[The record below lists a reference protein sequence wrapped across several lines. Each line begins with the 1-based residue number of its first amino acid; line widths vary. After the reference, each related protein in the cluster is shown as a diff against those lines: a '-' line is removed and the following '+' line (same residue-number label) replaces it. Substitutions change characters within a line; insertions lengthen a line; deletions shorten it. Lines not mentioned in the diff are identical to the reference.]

1 MLQIDNAHSVGVTGV
16 SWAPATP
23 PGSLVS
29 AQPPAAADKR
39 LASSGCDNAVK
50 VGYLLSLCQES
61 SAQPSV
67 LAELLLGIGK
77 AAAGWSRLCGL
88 QLIASLALPLASG

>member
-1 MLQIDNAHSVGVTGV
+1 MQIDNAHSVGVTGV

-29 AQPPAAADKR
+29 AQGASAPDKR

-50 VGYLLSLCQES
+50 VCLVGASAARLYAANLCTKTNMRLRGRCGAGQM
-61 SAQPSV
+61 PSRR
-67 LAELLLGIGK
+67 GSRK
-77 AAAGWSRLCGL
+77 AS
-88 QLIASLALPLASG
+88 P